1 MLNAQVAWE
10 RMSAGSDPS
19 ISAPG
24 APAAGQFVGLARS
37 LIGKMTI
44 DRALLVFLVAINVVR
59 TLRHAMWRDELQIF
73 MIAANSATPAQF
85 FYNLK
90 YEPHPALWY
99 ALVWLVT
106 RFSSDP
112 LWMQLLHIGL
122 AIGVWFLVYRCS
134 PFNRLEKF
142 LLLLTYF
149 LFWEYFVISRSYVLL
164 ALIGFGFVALRER
177 KPRPVL
183 ALWLMLGLLA
193 NVHAFGAI
201 WSIVLAAM
209 LVIETPQRTPA
220 LMAGATTYL
229 ALLAFSIV
237 TMAPVADFG
246 PWASDVRFALARLN
260 ADLVVPFGA
269 FVPLTWSEISEAIVL
284 VTHPTTGA
292 VPQFWNVNPA
302 VWFAALTHADID
314 HPLRLAL
321 VFAAPIAVCWLIVR
335 NPVRMM
341 EFALVYVGI
350 VLFENIWDF
359 KGTARHHGVVFLAF
373 VATVWTAPMREK
385 PDKLASSLFTA
396 VLAINAIVGMLTLV
410 SELRPFSEGK
420 AAAEWIKQNGL
431 AGAFLIGWGDA
442 PVSSV
447 AGYLG
452 RPLYYLECQCFGTF
466 IVWNGKRQPALS
478 AARLASAVG
487 LAGQQDA
494 ILIRNRPLL
503 REEIETDA
511 SGISATLLQA
521 FVNAYRRDENFWI
534 YRLDKKE

>member
-1 MLNAQVAWE
+1 
-10 RMSAGSDPS
+10 MSASSDPS
-19 ISAPG
+19 TSATS
-24 APAAGQFVGLARS
+24 ALAVGQFAGLARS

-44 DRALLVFLVAINVVR
+44 DRALLVILLAIDVAR

-73 MIAANSATPAQF
+73 MIAASSATPSQLL
-85 FYNLK
+85 YNLK

-99 ALVWLVT
+99 ALVWVVT
-106 RFSSDP
+106 RLSSDP

-122 AIGVWFLVYRCS
+122 AISVWVLVYACS
-134 PFNRLEKF
+134 PFSRIEKF
-142 LLLLTYF
+142 LLLLSYF
-149 LFWEYFVISRSYVLL
+149 LFWEFFVISRSYVLL

-209 LVIETPQRTPA
+209 LVMEGPQRTPA
-220 LMAGATTYL
+220 LTAGAATYL
-229 ALLAFSIV
+229 ALLAISIV
-237 TMAPVADFG
+237 TMAPAADFG

-260 ADLVVPFGA
+260 ADLIVPFGA
-269 FVPLTWSEISEAIVL
+269 FVPLTWSEISEAVAL
-284 VTHPTTGA
+284 LTHPATGA
-292 VPQFWNVNPA
+292 VPRFWNVSPA

-314 HPLRLAL
+314 HPLRLAV

-335 NPVRMM
+335 NPLRAT

-359 KGTARHHGVVFLAF
+359 KGAARHHGVVFLAF
-373 VATVWTAPMREK
+373 VATVWTARIREK
-385 PDKLASSLFTA
+385 PDRLASSLFSA
-396 VLAINAIVGMLTLV
+396 VLVINAIGGMLTLV

-431 AGAFLIGWGDA
+431 ANASLIGWGDA

-452 RPLYYLECQCFGTF
+452 RPLYYRMPVLRRVHCLE
-466 IVWNGKRQPALS
+466 RQTATCV
-478 AARLASAVG
+478 VG
-487 LAGQQDA
+487 YTPGLG
-494 ILIRNRPLL
+494 
-503 REEIETDA
+503 
-511 SGISATLLQA
+511 S
-521 FVNAYRRDENFWI
+521 
-534 YRLDKKE
+534 

>member
-1 MLNAQVAWE
+1 
-10 RMSAGSDPS
+10 MSASSDPS
-19 ISAPG
+19 ISASG
-24 APAAGQFVGLARS
+24 ALGSGQFTGLARS
-37 LIGKMTI
+37 LIGRMTI
-44 DRALLVFLVAINVVR
+44 DRALLVVLLAIDVVR

-73 MIAANSATPAQF
+73 MIAANSATPSPL

-99 ALVWLVT
+99 TLVWVVT
-106 RFSSDP
+106 RFSSNP

-122 AIGVWFLVYRCS
+122 AISVWFLVYRCS
-134 PFNRLEKF
+134 PFSRIEKF
-142 LLLLTYF
+142 LLLLSYF

-183 ALWLMLGLLA
+183 ALWLMLGILA

-209 LVIETPQRTPA
+209 LVIEGPQRTPA

-229 ALLAFSIV
+229 ALLAFAIV
-237 TMAPVADFG
+237 TMAPAADFG
-246 PWASDVRFALARLN
+246 PWAADVRLASARLN

-269 FVPLTWSEISEAIVL
+269 FVPLNWSEISEAIAL
-284 VTHPTTGA
+284 LTHPTTGA
-292 VPQFWNVNPA
+292 IPRFWNVNPA

-321 VFAAPIAVCWLIVR
+321 VFATPIAVCWLIVR
-335 NPVRMM
+335 NPLRMM

-359 KGTARHHGVVFLAF
+359 TGSARHHGVVFLAF
-373 VATVWTAPMREK
+373 VATVWTARIRDK

-396 VLAINAIVGMLTLV
+396 VLAINAIGGMLTLV

-431 AGAFLIGWGDA
+431 ADAFLIGSDDA

-452 RPLYYLECQCFGTF
+452 RPLYYLECQCLGTF
-466 IVWNGKRQPALS
+466 IVWNSKRQPELS
-478 AARLASAVG
+478 AARLGPAVA
-487 LAGQQDA
+487 LAGQQGA

-511 SGISATLLQA
+511 PGISATLLQA
-521 FVNAYRRDENFWI
+521 FANAYRRDENFWI
-534 YRLDKKE
+534 YRLTKKN